1 MGITKMSKV
10 GFTSTSYLK
19 SDSFLVGNAAFNPP
33 AYESIQTEILTGTQA
48 TITFSSIPQTFKHL
62 QLRVL
67 SKSSYTGANTDSYK
81 FRFNGDNGSNYAFHN
96 LEGLGSGTPSAA
108 GSASQNFAYGS
119 YISATSSNADMFN
132 GMVYD
137 ILDYTSTTKN
147 KTTRYLSGADFNG
160 SGFISFGSQLWFA
173 TPAAITSMTIV
184 CASGSFVQYS
194 SFALYG
200 IKG

>member
-1 MGITKMSKV
+1 MSKV
-10 GFTSTSYLK
+10 GFTSASYLK
-19 SDSFLVGNAAFNPP
+19 SDSFLVGNAAFIPTS
-33 AYESIQTEILTGTQA
+33 YESIQTETLTGTQA

-81 FRFNGDNGSNYAFHN
+81 FRFNGDTGSNYAFHN
-96 LEGLGSGTPSAA
+96 LEGLGSTTTAA
-108 GSASQNFAYGS
+108 GSASQNFAYES

-160 SGFISFGSQLWFA
+160 SGFVSFGSQLWFG